1 MRKRKMTKQQIEK
14 ELAQI
19 DKDLFNIEKAHRND
33 DISKNKLKA
42 VSVLLFVFIVCM
54 CAFGL

>member
-1 MRKRKMTKQQIEK
+1 MTKQQIEK